1 MKAYLSHLLPPWMK
15 HYPRIWL
22 SGDISAGIIVT
33 LLLVPQALAYAMVA
47 GLPPQTGLYAS
58 LAPLLIYALLG
69 RSHAQSVGPMAVTS
83 LLVAATLVRLA
94 PQGGAD
100 YAVLA
105 VWLALLSG
113 LMLLLLGLL
122 RLGLVADFLSQ
133 PVLSGFVSASALMI
147 VLSQLGPL
155 LGSQGGG
162 STLPALLSGLW
173 AQRQAFS
180 LAALLLGG
188 GALLWLLWSRHALA
202 AVLQKLGLGASAALL
217 LVRAA
222 PVLAL
227 LAGMLVAAGDD
238 MAGRL
243 HLVGE
248 VPAGLPPL
256 GLAWLPWSRLPD
268 LVLPAFFIALVNM
281 VQSLSVAQMLA
292 QPRGERI
299 EPNRELIALG
309 ACNIGAALSG
319 GFPVT
324 GGLTRSVVNADAG
337 AQTQLSS
344 VISAVLMLAI
354 VLFATRALYYLP
366 LTVLSATIVASVL
379 ALIDFSLLRRAWA
392 CNRVDA
398 LAFMATF
405 ASVLLIGVDSG
416 IIVGLLISLG
426 GWLAKSGQPH
436 IAQIGRLP
444 GSEHF
449 RNVRNFSVETL
460 PGVSFLRVDE
470 SLYFGNARN
479 VEAVLLAMPPANS
492 RHVVLVMSGVNRI
505 DMSALLMLESLDA
518 ALAARGM
525 ALSLC
530 EIKQPVFAVMDK
542 AGLAQ
547 RFAGR
552 IFISAAQAWQ
562 AWTPQRDYQI

>member
-1 MKAYLSHLLPPWMK
+1 MSFLARFLPPWLC
-15 HYPRIWL
+15 HYQRNWL
-22 SGDISAGIIVT
+22 SGDISAGVVVT

-83 LLVAATLVRLA
+83 LLVAATLSKLA
-94 PQGGAD
+94 PQGGAE

-113 LMLLLLGLL
+113 LMLLSLGLL

-133 PVLSGFVSASALMI
+133 PVLAGFISASALMI

-155 LGSQGGG
+155 LGSKGGG
-162 STLPALLSGLW
+162 ATLPALLANLW
-173 AQRQAFS
+173 AQRLSFH
-180 LAALLLGG
+180 LGALLLGG
-188 GALLWLLWSRHALA
+188 SALLWLVWSRRTLA
-202 AVLQKLGLGASAALL
+202 AVLRCVGLAPGASQLV
-217 LVRAA
+217 VRAA

-227 LAGMLVAAGDD
+227 LAGMLAAANWG
-238 MAGRL
+238 AASGLR
-243 HLVGE
+243 LVGE

-281 VQSLSVAQMLA
+281 VQSLSVAQILA
-292 QPRGERI
+292 LPRRESI
-299 EPNRELIALG
+299 EPDRELIALG

-344 VISAVLMLAI
+344 LISALLMTLI
-354 VLFATRALYYLP
+354 VLFATQALFFLP
-366 LTVLSATIVASVL
+366 LAVLSATIVASVL
-379 ALIDFSLLRRAWA
+379 AMIDFSLLRRAWA
-392 CNRVDA
+392 CNRADA
-398 LAFMATF
+398 LAFIATF
-405 ASVLLIGVDSG
+405 AAVLLLGVDSG
-416 IIVGLLISLG
+416 IMIGLLISLG
-426 GWLAKSGQPH
+426 SWIAKSGQPH
-436 IAQIGRLP
+436 IAELGRLS

-449 RNVRNFSVETL
+449 RNVRHFSVETL
-460 PGVSFLRVDE
+460 PGTAFLRVDE
-470 SLYFGNARN
+470 SLYFGNARH
-479 VEAVLLAMPPANS
+479 VEAALLAMTAPDIQ
-492 RHVVLVMSGVNRI
+492 RVVLVMSGVNRI
-505 DMSALLMLESLDA
+505 DLSALLMLERLDE
-518 ALAARGM
+518 ALAARGVVLW
-525 ALSLC
+525 LSD
-530 EIKQPVFAVMDK
+530 IKRPVSMVMDK
-542 AGLAQ
+542 AALSP

-552 IFISAAQAWQ
+552 IFLSASQAWQ
-562 AWTPQRDYQI
+562 SLSPQRDYQI